1 MSMLDD
7 PSMKEIVDDFCDETN
22 ELLDKLEVTLETIE
36 DDLSTAHE
44 GLETFGQIID
54 RIMGA
59 ARSIQAEEIG
69 TFCELGKVI
78 GYKSSQVAD
87 DEPLISVVVAV
98 LFDSVDLLR
107 RMVKSLETK
116 DKDILRNL
124 NTQAFATRLKW
135 LKEKFKDIERAS
147 VSYDQEQK
155 QELDQ
160 SSIDDLMA
168 SLGL

>member
-1 MSMLDD
+1 MLDD

-36 DDLSTAHE
+36 DDPSNAGD

-69 TFCELGKVI
+69 NFCELGKII
-78 GYKSSQVAD
+78 GYKSSQATD
-87 DEPLISVVVAV
+87 DHALVNVVVAV

-107 RMVKSLETK
+107 KMTKSLETK
-116 DKDILRNL
+116 DRDILKNL
-124 NTQAFATRLKW
+124 NTKAFGTRLKW

-147 VSYDQEQK
+147 VSYDEEQK

-160 SSIDDLMA
+160 NSIDDLMA